1 VQIGTVEHLLS
12 AIMACGITD
21 VDIHIDGPEVPII
34 DGSALPFMH
43 LIDAAGVRELGAEIP
58 VLRLREPIE
67 LVDGDKSIRIA
78 PASRL
83 IIKYK
88 IDFNHPVIGRES
100 FHFDF
105 GHDNF
110 LRKIAPARTFG
121 FMRDVEKL
129 RAAGLARGGS
139 VENAV
144 VLDDRGVVNGPLRFK
159 DEFVRHKILDL
170 VGDLA
175 LIGRPIVGE
184 ITAHKAGHAMHSRFV
199 EKILQAAVSQ
209 HESRDSRQVFEP
221 ASPSAADAN
230 CVLTAHPCGKKAT
243 RARFSSLAL
252 VSFIL
257 AATLAAEPNPHD
269 RKPDRDRRERQGL
282 GALLARRTPSPTAN
296 DRGAAERAADELH
309 LHRRDLS
316 RSPELVRR
324 RHRRARASKSSARST
339 PSRASTCSTIAATAT
354 SCAPR
359 RSPTWPRSNGA

>member
-1 VQIGTVEHLLS
+1 MYRS
-12 AIMACGITD
+12 APSSICSPRSWPCGITD

-43 LIDAAGVRELGAEIP
+43 LIDAAGIRELGTEIP
-58 VLRLREPIE
+58 VLRLREPVE
-67 LVDGDKSIRIA
+67 LVEGEKSIRIV
-78 PASRL
+78 PANRL

-105 GHDNF
+105 GHDSF

-175 LIGRPIVGE
+175 LIGRPHRRRDHR
-184 ITAHKAGHAMHSRFV
+184 TQSR
-199 EKILQAAVSQ
+199 
-209 HESRDSRQVFEP
+209 P
-221 ASPSAADAN
+221 CDA
-230 CVLTAHPCGKKAT
+230 
-243 RARFSSLAL
+243 LAL
-252 VSFIL
+252 
-257 AATLAAEPNPHD
+257 
-269 RKPDRDRRERQGL
+269 RGQ
-282 GALLARRTPSPTAN
+282 
-296 DRGAAERAADELH
+296 GAAGRG
-309 LHRRDLS
+309 LS
-316 RSPELVRR
+316 ARQPRR
-324 RHRRARASKSSARST
+324 RAG
-339 PSRASTCSTIAATAT
+339 PP
-354 SCAPR
+354 APR
-359 RSPTWPRSNGA
+359 HVRLTFSQFPTF

>member
-1 VQIGTVEHLLS
+1 MYVQRKTINTSVSISGIGLHSGLYTTVELRPVPAGSGVTFVRADLDGLRIPAVQASTTALDHATTVGKDDVQVGTVEHLLA

-21 VDIHIDGPEVPII
+21 VDMHIDGPEVPII

-43 LIDAAGVRELGAEIP
+43 LIDAAGVRDLRAEIP
-58 VLRLREPIE
+58 VLRLKAPVEIVE
-67 LVDGDKSIRIA
+67 GDKSIRIV
-78 PASRL
+78 PAKSL
-83 IIKYK
+83 VIKYK
-88 IDFNHPVIGRES
+88 IDFDHPVIGRES

-175 LIGRPIVGE
+175 LIGRPIAGE

-199 EKILQAAVSQ
+199 AKILQVAAAQ
-209 HESRDSRQVFEP
+209 TD
-221 ASPSAADAN
+221 AA
-230 CVLTAHPCGKKAT
+230 
-243 RARFSSLAL
+243 
-252 VSFIL
+252 
-257 AATLAAEPNPHD
+257 AATI
-269 RKPDRDRRERQGL
+269 GL
-282 GALLARRTPSPTAN
+282 RTYESFA
-296 DRGAAERAADELH
+296 
-309 LHRRDLS
+309 
-316 RSPELVRR
+316 
-324 RHRRARASKSSARST
+324 
-339 PSRASTCSTIAATAT
+339 
-354 SCAPR
+354 
-359 RSPTWPRSNGA
+359 